1 MTCARVLP
9 AFGSHRQPA
18 VTPVDLA
25 VCLGL
30 SQRRPLLGLPVK
42 PAPRRRQ
49 QTCLQSHRLSSASS
63 SPSYSP
69 SPPPPSLATSE
80 PRSCFR
86 RYGGASKKRVVF
98 ADAKGLALAVVRLF
112 IPEPSNF
119 ASTLEMRP
127 SFSRLQSQLLP
138 SDKLQHH
145 RLRLGFPQPAIAS
158 QSSPAR
164 QQYPCVQLESCN
176 VSEHSLSGTVRV
188 NHVSVEKAVHVRV
201 TFDSWRSHH
210 DIHCIL
216 LQQQQQQRFGGSNED
231 LFAFDLSLPKNIDP
245 AERVEF
251 CVVLTPG
258 NDAMPQ
264 WDDNRGQNYRL
275 IVETGGSNGPQ
286 GDCYRFQPTLS
297 QYRSPLWPL
306 YVSPSFRGVHQAPS
320 EQR

>member
-1 MTCARVLP
+1 MTCARVLQ
-9 AFGSHRQPA
+9 AFGSHPQPA
-18 VTPVDLA
+18 DLA

-30 SQRRPLLGLPVK
+30 SRRRPPLGL

-49 QTCLQSHRLSSASS
+49 QTGLQSHRLSFSS
-63 SPSYSP
+63 SPSYLP
-69 SPPPPSLATSE
+69 TPPPPSLVTSE

-98 ADAKGLALAVVRLF
+98 ADAKGLALTVVRLF

-138 SDKLQHH
+138 SDKLQGH

-188 NHVSVEKAVHVRV
+188 NHVSVDKAVHVRV

-210 DIHCIL
+210 DIHCT
-216 LQQQQQQRFGGSNED
+216 QQQRFGGSNED
-231 LFAFDLSLPKNIDP
+231 LFTFDLSLPKNNDP

-251 CVVLTPG
+251 CVVFTPG
-258 NDAMPQ
+258 NGAMPQ

-286 GDCYRFQPTLS
+286 GDSYRCQPTLS

-306 YVSPSFRGVHQAPS
+306 FVSPSFRGVHQAPS
-320 EQR
+320 EQSGKLCVNPI